1 MKVWQEVVNIWIF
14 HNFLLDLHNNPEDK
28 LLNQR
33 RLYLTMMR
41 LLLMVM
47 MSNMVHSVKVLR
59 MLWMSVMTMLL
70 AVIISRS

>member
-1 MKVWQEVVNIWIF
+1 MNVPSFVQILF
-14 HNFLLDLHNNPEDK
+14 NPEK
-28 LLNQR
+28 VLNQR